1 MYANWRQWRLGE
13 RPSFPK
19 AELALRF
26 RPSFSFI
33 TLFFTCDFVYT
44 DSSFFYVSFI
54 VDFTSKTNIL
64 YASCLFNL
72 SCTKLSS
79 LAIFSTR
86 TPYTHYVHIPWGAT
100 CPRCLCR
107 NLALAG
113 GVLLLLAETWTSG
126 TSRSTSLFAPL
137 PTLSSPNQPATYLQL
152 SGRLMVVL
160 MFLTT
165 IRIRFSFFT
174 ILWNVVGASVTF

>member
-1 MYANWRQWRLGE
+1 MI
-13 RPSFPK
+13 SFTP
-19 AELALRF
+19 
-26 RPSFSFI
+26 
-33 TLFFTCDFVYT
+33 
-44 DSSFFYVSFI
+44 
-54 VDFTSKTNIL
+54 IL
-64 YASCLFNL
+64 
-72 SCTKLSS
+72 LSS
-79 LAIFSTR
+79 TCLSLLILLPKLTSSMHLAFSICLVQNFLLAIFSTL
-86 TPYTHYVHIPWGAT
+86 TPYTVYVHIP
-100 CPRCLCR
+100 RCRCR

-165 IRIRFSFFT
+165 IRLRFSFFT